1 MAKIH
6 KSNIRKIRVC
16 LRRGCEIH
24 VSTPEQKKSPNWQTV
39 SHYIIFNSL
48 DRNGK
53 PISVYH
59 STDKGGRYL
68 KIDTRCDENSNIFVN
83 IPYFFRIILPPG
95 CHLSFE
101 YEGE

>member
-6 KSNIRKIRVC
+6 KNNIRKIKV
-16 LRRGCEIH
+16 LVRRGCDIH
-24 VSTPEQKKSPNWQTV
+24 ISTPVSKKLKDWQTP

-48 DRNGK
+48 DLNGK
-53 PISVYH
+53 SISVYH
-59 STDKGGRYL
+59 STNTGGRCL
-68 KIDTRCDENSNIFVN
+68 NIDTRCDENSNIFAY

-101 YEGE
+101 YE